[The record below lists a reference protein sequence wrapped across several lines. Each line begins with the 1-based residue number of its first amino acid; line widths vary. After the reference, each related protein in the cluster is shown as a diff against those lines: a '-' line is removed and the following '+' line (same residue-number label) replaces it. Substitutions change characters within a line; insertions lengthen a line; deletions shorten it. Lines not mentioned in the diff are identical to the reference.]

1 MTQEKELSVATNALV
16 LTSILC
22 KASEKR
28 FLKKKLKTYR

>member
-22 KASEKR
+22 KTSEKR
-28 FLKKKLKTYR
+28 FFKKKLKTYR